1 MHKDRLIPV
10 VFFQLDSGREPVCE
24 WLKGLDR
31 DAKKSIGE
39 YIKTLQFSWPVA
51 MPLAKKLDERL
62 WEVRSNIKD
71 GISYFSMD
79 LLKNRRKRLIRN

>member
-39 YIKTLQFSWPVA
+39 DIKT
-51 MPLAKKLDERL
+51 
-62 WEVRSNIKD
+62 
-71 GISYFSMD
+71 
-79 LLKNRRKRLIRN
+79 

>member
-1 MHKDRLIPV
+1 
-10 VFFQLDSGREPVCE
+10 
-24 WLKGLDR
+24 
-31 DAKKSIGE
+31 
-39 YIKTLQFSWPVA
+39 